1 MELQEFKIPEPC
13 NTYLDW
19 QHTSSLDMRIHQ
31 PGFLQLGFLQTN
43 FLQAGFDRMN
53 KISRMMRVSKSCT
66 SCPSCLIFCQAEK
79 HECRL
84 VQFEWR
90 VKLEMTVDGVAKF
103 KIPEVLRQPVL
114 NSALMAH

>member
-53 KISRMMRVSKSCT
+53 KIKLDDACFEILYIMSILSKF
-66 SCPSCLIFCQAEK
+66 L
-79 HECRL
+79 
-84 VQFEWR
+84 
-90 VKLEMTVDGVAKF
+90 
-103 KIPEVLRQPVL
+103 
-114 NSALMAH
+114 